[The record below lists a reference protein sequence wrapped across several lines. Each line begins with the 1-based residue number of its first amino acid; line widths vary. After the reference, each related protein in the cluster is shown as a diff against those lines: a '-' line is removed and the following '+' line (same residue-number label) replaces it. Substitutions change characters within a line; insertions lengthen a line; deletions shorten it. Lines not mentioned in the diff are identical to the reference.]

1 MRKFSWCPTVT
12 TVRDTIAAESKLK
25 IIQDDQLLHP
35 DDRGEFFAMI
45 SVEVSA
51 PPSDVRT

>member
-1 MRKFSWCPTVT
+1 VT
-12 TVRDTIAAESKLK
+12 TVRDTIAAEIKLK
-25 IIQDDQLLHP
+25 IIQDDQLLNP